1 MKFTIIQISSALLIS
16 LFILAGCQTNTPEV
30 VLPGNQVNEPD
41 SSMDNGEMI
50 IEGHLVPKASATLSF
65 AATGEV
71 VEVLM
76 QEGELV
82 SAGQVIARL
91 GGRQPAEASL
101 KTAELEL
108 LSTQHVL
115 QDLYDTQEIVENQA
129 FLDLQAARQAE
140 SDAQRYLDSITGD
153 HLQNEI
159 AGAKAQL
166 VLAENQL
173 ESAIDNYDEY
183 DDEPEDNT
191 TRAFYQ
197 VQLTE
202 AQRAYDEAVKQLD
215 DLQGEGYTFILQ
227 QAQDSLKA
235 AKTQRELA
243 EEHYSDVSQGPD
255 VGKLDVANARIS
267 AAETNLAAA
276 QAMLEQYD
284 LRAPANG
291 TLVELNLN
299 VGELVTLGQPVATW
313 ADLSEWYV
321 ETNDLTEIDVVNIEV
336 GQTVEVAA
344 DALPDE
350 RMTGTVTAIRD
361 TFQEVRGDITYVT
374 RVKLEDAIP
383 GLRWGMTVL
392 VSFLPLK

>member
-16 LFILAGCQTNTPEV
+16 LLILAGCQTNTPEV
-30 VLPGNQVNEPD
+30 VLTGSQVNEPD

-71 VEVLM
+71 VEVLL
-76 QEGELV
+76 QEGEQV

-108 LSTQHVL
+108 LSAQQVL
-115 QDLYDTQEIVENQA
+115 QDLYDTQEVVENQA
-129 FLDLQAARQAE
+129 FLDLQTARQAE
-140 SDAQRYLDSITGD
+140 WDAQRYLESITGD
-153 HLQNEI
+153 RLQNEI
-159 AGAKAQL
+159 AGAEAQL

-173 ESAIDNYDEY
+173 ENAIDNYNEY
-183 DDEPEDNT
+183 EDEPEDNT

-202 AQRAYDEAVKQLD
+202 AQRAYDQAVQQLD

-227 QAQDSLKA
+227 QAQDSLES
-235 AKTQRELA
+235 AKTQRELS
-243 EEHYSDVSQGPD
+243 EENYSDVSQGPD
-255 VGKLDVANARIS
+255 AGRLEVANARVS
-267 AAETNLAAA
+267 AAETNLSAA
-276 QAMLEQYD
+276 QAILEQYD
-284 LRAPANG
+284 LRAPATG
-291 TLVELNLN
+291 TLVESHLN
-299 VGELVTLGQPVATW
+299 VGELVTLGQPVAKW

-321 ETNDLTEIDVVNIEV
+321 ETVDLTEIDVVNIEV
-336 GQTVEVAA
+336 GQKVEVAA
-344 DALPDE
+344 DAQPDE
-350 RMTGTVTAIRD
+350 RINGTVTAIRD

-374 RVKLEDAIP
+374 RIKLEDAIP

-392 VSFLPLK
+392 VSFLPIK